1 MRAIRGKGHGFQYAC
16 SPDSPALAALDG
28 GRWPPPGATL
38 KVIKKNKKVCSGF
51 ISLGSTSLFFKRF
64 PNNPWAGALQRMTV
78 RDRVNRNWRV
88 AQRLQAHGV
97 AIPAPHAAIWGQDT
111 SWYLSEA
118 IMGAATM
125 EAAVRQSGPATSK
138 TTGLCKT
145 AVDQLIRLHD
155 AGVVHGDLKWGNLLV
170 QNARVIITDLD
181 SARIKPRVGLNAA
194 TQDLARFLVSGLELG
209 LDQHWAHGVI
219 QHYAAGR
226 ALRPEGL
233 IGRVQRSIERI
244 SAAHQKRYGRP
255 PVYLAAQP
263 TPDRDRQKNHCERR

>member
-1 MRAIRGKGHGFQYAC
+1 MRAIRGKGHGFRYAC
-16 SPDSPALAALDG
+16 TPDSPVRAALDA
-28 GRWPPPGATL
+28 GRWPPSSVTL

-64 PNNPWAGALQRMTV
+64 TNHPWASGLQRMTGC
-78 RDRVNRNWRV
+78 DRVSHNWRV
-88 AQRLQAHGV
+88 TQRLQTHGV

-125 EAAVRQSGPATSK
+125 EAAVRQSGPAASK

-170 QNARVIITDLD
+170 QNGRVLITDLD
-181 SARIKPRVGLNAA
+181 SARIKPRVGPSAA

-209 LDQHWAHGVI
+209 LDQQWAHEVI
-219 QHYAAGR
+219 QQYAAGR
-226 ALRPEGL
+226 ALRPEEL

-244 SAAHQKRYGRP
+244 SAAHQQRYGRP
-255 PVYLAAQP
+255 PVYLAAEP